1 MYTSRYNAKGQN
13 RGELSVMACESGRPL
28 ANRILKHLNEIIR
41 RDDPDFNLSLV
52 DSEEITFA
60 NGEMKTVI
68 EENIRGA
75 DLYIVQAI
83 DDPLSPKTI
92 NDNLMAL
99 LTAINAAYQSDAD
112 SITVVVP
119 QFPYSRQERKKT
131 REGITAKQIAS
142 FMEFSGA
149 NRVITLDIHA
159 EAIQGFFNEA
169 RMEDLHASNTLISF
183 FEQNFPTDNITVA
196 SADVGGAEKAR
207 YYSKRLHCDLAI
219 VDKSRDYSRQSVV
232 ESMRLVGNVEN
243 KNVFIPDD
251 MISTAGTIVN
261 AAGLLRKNKAKDI
274 YVACSL
280 PFFNHPAIER
290 LQKAYDEGLI
300 KKVIGTDAVFWGD
313 EFKKQNACYEE
324 VSIAPLFAQVIYNI
338 NTKQSVSELLR

>member
-313 EFKKQNACYEE
+313 EFKKQNAWYEE